1 MPETD
6 DLANVEIDTT
16 RMIGWLPPKSEHVL
30 SAPPVMGHL
39 GMKPELVVPEG
50 GDDETRGTNSVELAH
65 LAEAATKETRDF
77 GATLR
82 HSGEGSE
89 VADRVRAPATSKLGG
104 DHDRGR
110 LERERPLG
118 ATVEGGLDRERALDL
133 GLSLSRER
141 ERVLEAALEAAMAQ
155 VEQLTAR
162 LQDE

>member
-1 MPETD
+1 MLLGRPGCERAAQRLFALMQNDILNRHLALTLTD
-6 DLANVEIDTT
+6 EIVRT
-16 RMIGWLPPKSEHVL
+16 LF
-30 SAPPVMGHL
+30 
-39 GMKPELVVPEG
+39 PELVVPEG